1 MNLHSTL
8 LFAYF
13 AAIVLLIATPGP
25 VVMLVVGTATRRGV
39 SQGVLTAAGANA
51 ASLLLISLATLMV
64 FGVVLVS
71 ERLLAWLQLL
81 GCVFVSVLAIRTLH
95 GEWRA
100 GRASGN
106 ASGAAQAHAAT
117 SGSPRLPAVFQGF
130 FVGIANPKDIL
141 FFVAFFP
148 QFIGI
153 TSDSRASLAILATL
167 WIVVDFTILSAYIL
181 ASRHPVIH
189 RQQRWIAVLSAGFL
203 LVLAMAGFAAALRSS
218 LS

>member
-8 LFAYF
+8 LLAYF

-25 VVMLVVGTATRRGV
+25 VVMLVVGTAARRGV

-100 GRASGN
+100 GGASG
-106 ASGAAQAHAAT
+106 SAQAHAGT
-117 SGSPRLPAVFQGF
+117 SASPRLPAVFQGF

-153 TSDSRASLAILATL
+153 TSDSRASLAILAAL
-167 WIVVDFTILSAYIL
+167 WIVVDFSILSAYIL

-203 LVLAMAGFAAALRSS
+203 LALAMAGFAAALRGS

>member
-1 MNLHSTL
+1 MNLHSPL
-8 LFAYF
+8 LLAYF

-25 VVMLVVGTATRRGV
+25 VVMLVVGTAARRGV

-71 ERLLAWLQLL
+71 ERLLAWLQLM
-81 GCVFVSVLAIRTLH
+81 GCVFVSVLALRTLY

-100 GRASGN
+100 AGL
-106 ASGAAQAHAAT
+106 SGASQTHAAAP
-117 SGSPRLPAVFQGF
+117 SSPRLPAALQGF

-148 QFIGI
+148 QFIGV
-153 TSDSRASLAILATL
+153 TSDSRASLAILAAL
-167 WIVVDFTILSAYIL
+167 WIVVDFTILSGYIL
-181 ASRHPVIH
+181 ASRHPAIH

-203 LVLAMAGFAAALRSS
+203 LVLAMAGLAAALRSS

>member
-1 MNLHSTL
+1 MNLHSPL
-8 LFAYF
+8 LLAYF

-25 VVMLVVGTATRRGV
+25 VVMLVVGTAARRGV

-81 GCVFVSVLAIRTLH
+81 GCVFVSVLALRTLY

-100 GRASGN
+100 AGL
-106 ASGAAQAHAAT
+106 SGASQTHAAAP
-117 SGSPRLPAVFQGF
+117 SSPRLPAALQGF

-148 QFIGI
+148 QFIGV
-153 TSDSRASLAILATL
+153 TSDSRASLAILAAL
-167 WIVVDFTILSAYIL
+167 WSVVDFSILSGYIL
-181 ASRHPVIH
+181 ASRHPAIH

-203 LVLAMAGFAAALRSS
+203 LVLAMAGLAAALRSS